1 MSIFFIFSL
10 KMERHQV
17 SSFDILKFNV
27 RIASNI
33 ETRINNI
40 QKDGAFIMDLTKK
53 EKNALV
59 GILKTEMIEVKDLI
73 ADEEMGKKDTNEL
86 KRYLTTI
93 EGIFNKL
100 N

>member
-1 MSIFFIFSL
+1 MKRRRISP
-10 KMERHQV
+10 
-17 SSFDILKFNV
+17 FDILKFNV

-33 ETRINNI
+33 ETWINNI

-73 ADEEMGKKDTNEL
+73 ADEEISKKDTNEL

>member
-1 MSIFFIFSL
+1 MKRRRISP
-10 KMERHQV
+10 
-17 SSFDILKFNV
+17 FDILKFNV
-27 RIASNI
+27 RIASDI

-73 ADEEMGKKDTNEL
+73 DDEEISKKDTNEL

>member
-1 MSIFFIFSL
+1 MQ
-10 KMERHQV
+10 RHQV

-59 GILKTEMIEVKDLI
+59 GILKTEMNKVEDLI
-73 ADEEMGKKDTNEL
+73 ADEEMDKKDTNEL

>member
-1 MSIFFIFSL
+1 
-10 KMERHQV
+10 MERHQV

-59 GILKTEMIEVKDLI
+59 GILKTEMNEVEDLI
-73 ADEEMGKKDTNEL
+73 ADEEMDKKDTNEL

>member
-1 MSIFFIFSL
+1 M
-10 KMERHQV
+10 KRHRI

-40 QKDGAFIMDLTKK
+40 QKDGAFTMDLTKK

-59 GILKTEMIEVKDLI
+59 GILKTEMMEVKDLI
-73 ADEEMGKKDTNEL
+73 ADEEISKKDTNEL

>member
-1 MSIFFIFSL
+1 
-10 KMERHQV
+10 MERQRI
-17 SSFDILKFNV
+17 SPFDILKFNV

-73 ADEEMGKKDTNEL
+73 ADEEISKKDTNEL

>member
-1 MSIFFIFSL
+1 M
-10 KMERHQV
+10 KRHQI
-17 SSFDILKFNV
+17 SPFDILIFNV

-73 ADEEMGKKDTNEL
+73 ADEEMSKKDTNEL

>member
-1 MSIFFIFSL
+1 M
-10 KMERHQV
+10 KRHRI
-17 SSFDILKFNV
+17 SPFDILKFNV

-73 ADEEMGKKDTNEL
+73 ADEEISKKDTNEL
-86 KRYLTTI
+86 NRYLTTI

>member
-1 MSIFFIFSL
+1 M
-10 KMERHQV
+10 KRHWI
-17 SSFDILKFNV
+17 SPFDILKFNV

-40 QKDGAFIMDLTKK
+40 QKDGAFVMDLTKK

-73 ADEEMGKKDTNEL
+73 ADEEMDKKDTNEL

>member
-1 MSIFFIFSL
+1 MKRRQISP
-10 KMERHQV
+10 
-17 SSFDILKFNV
+17 FDILKFNV

-73 ADEEMGKKDTNEL
+73 ADEEISKKDTNEL

>member
-1 MSIFFIFSL
+1 MKRRRISP
-10 KMERHQV
+10 
-17 SSFDILKFNV
+17 FDILKFNV

-33 ETRINNI
+33 ETLINNI
-40 QKDGAFIMDLTKK
+40 QKDGAFVMDLTKK

-73 ADEEMGKKDTNEL
+73 ADEEMDKKDTNEL

>member
-1 MSIFFIFSL
+1 M
-10 KMERHQV
+10 KRHRI
-17 SSFDILKFNV
+17 SPFDILKFNV

-59 GILKTEMIEVKDLI
+59 SILKTEMIEVKDLI
-73 ADEEMGKKDTNEL
+73 VDEEISKKDTNEL

>member
-1 MSIFFIFSL
+1 MKRRRISP
-10 KMERHQV
+10 
-17 SSFDILKFNV
+17 FDILKFNV

-40 QKDGAFIMDLTKK
+40 QKDGAFVMDLTKK

-73 ADEEMGKKDTNEL
+73 ADEEMDKKDTNEL

-93 EGIFNKL
+93 EGISNKL

>member
-1 MSIFFIFSL
+1 M
-10 KMERHQV
+10 KRHQI
-17 SSFDILKFNV
+17 SPFDILKFNV

-73 ADEEMGKKDTNEL
+73 ADEEMSKKDTNEL

>member
-1 MSIFFIFSL
+1 
-10 KMERHQV
+10 
-17 SSFDILKFNV
+17 
-27 RIASNI
+27 
-33 ETRINNI
+33 
-40 QKDGAFIMDLTKK
+40 MDLTKK

-73 ADEEMGKKDTNEL
+73 TDEEMSKKDTNEL

-93 EGIFNKL
+93 EGIFSKL

>member
-1 MSIFFIFSL
+1 
-10 KMERHQV
+10 MERHQV

>member
-1 MSIFFIFSL
+1 M
-10 KMERHQV
+10 KRHRI
-17 SSFDILKFNV
+17 SPFDILKFNV

-33 ETRINNI
+33 EMRINNI
-40 QKDGAFIMDLTKK
+40 QKDDAFIMDLTKK

-59 GILKTEMIEVKDLI
+59 GILKTEMIEVKNLI
-73 ADEEMGKKDTNEL
+73 ADEEISKKDTNEL

>member
-1 MSIFFIFSL
+1 MKWRRISP
-10 KMERHQV
+10 
-17 SSFDILKFNV
+17 FDILKFNV

-33 ETRINNI
+33 EMRINNI

-73 ADEEMGKKDTNEL
+73 ADEEISKKDTNEL

>member
-1 MSIFFIFSL
+1 M
-10 KMERHQV
+10 KRHRI

-73 ADEEMGKKDTNEL
+73 ADEEMSKKDTNEL

>member
-1 MSIFFIFSL
+1 MKRRWISP
-10 KMERHQV
+10 
-17 SSFDILKFNV
+17 FDILKFNV

-33 ETRINNI
+33 ETWINNI

-59 GILKTEMIEVKDLI
+59 GILKTEMNEVEDLI
-73 ADEEMGKKDTNEL
+73 ADEEMDKKDTNEL

>member
-1 MSIFFIFSL
+1 MKRRRISP
-10 KMERHQV
+10 
-17 SSFDILKFNV
+17 FDILKFNV

-40 QKDGAFIMDLTKK
+40 QKDGAFVMDLTKK

-73 ADEEMGKKDTNEL
+73 ADEEMDKKDTNEL

>member
-1 MSIFFIFSL
+1 MKRRRISP
-10 KMERHQV
+10 
-17 SSFDILKFNV
+17 FDILKFNV

-73 ADEEMGKKDTNEL
+73 ADEEISKKDTNEL

-100 N
+100 AILNFKV

>member
-1 MSIFFIFSL
+1 M
-10 KMERHQV
+10 KRHLI
-17 SSFDILKFNV
+17 SPFDILKFNV

-40 QKDGAFIMDLTKK
+40 QKDGAFVMDLTKK

-59 GILKTEMIEVKDLI
+59 GILKTETIEVKDLI
-73 ADEEMGKKDTNEL
+73 ANEEISKKDTNEL